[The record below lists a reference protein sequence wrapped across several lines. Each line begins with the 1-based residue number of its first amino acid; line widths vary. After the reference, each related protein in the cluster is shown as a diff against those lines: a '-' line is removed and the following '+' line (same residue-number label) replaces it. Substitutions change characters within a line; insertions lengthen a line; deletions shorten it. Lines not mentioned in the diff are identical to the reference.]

1 MNKITQKID
10 LDLKLKKLEDRV
22 AKFKNESRKFNEDFK
37 ESLILYVKKH
47 LIKVKL
53 EDLHK
58 YIKETDLDKITI
70 NMYQSDARIDVT
82 LPHILESS
90 VKQSVISKKCDCVVG
105 FNDDYFHL
113 FKDNSST
120 ILFHKGI
127 TFGDTIDGREIVE
140 FKQTKNLIEFLFT
153 YKMVDNCY
161 YKVLDTK
168 QYRFVL
174 DRKELLQFLNTNE
187 EKFVIPAAPIPF
199 PLM

>member
-90 VKQSVISKKCDCVVG
+90 VSKTSVG
-105 FNDDYFHL
+105 
-113 FKDNSST
+113 
-120 ILFHKGI
+120 
-127 TFGDTIDGREIVE
+127 
-140 FKQTKNLIEFLFT
+140 
-153 YKMVDNCY
+153 
-161 YKVLDTK
+161 
-168 QYRFVL
+168 
-174 DRKELLQFLNTNE
+174 
-187 EKFVIPAAPIPF
+187 
-199 PLM
+199 